1 MLNERT
7 PTGISMC
14 IRSLIVN
21 NFLAFSALLLMLSP
35 VLAQDKLPD
44 SKLVDLTALKPEPV
58 CPPGI
63 SSEWRK
69 AQEIEGVEIQ
79 ESLRCNPDNPALIAT
94 VVKGTNNISM
104 STLMDTFLAADS
116 ITKKDDLDGDGD
128 PDRIIIKLEVM
139 ELNGHSP
146 DFKGLVPT
154 FDIAPGV
161 QPGMWV
167 FAPKTRGM
175 STRSFASI
183 KANPLLRA
191 PSPVIRVEENDIIWI
206 VLENTHY
213 FPHTIHLHGVDHP
226 FVDRNGEGNDGVPQ
240 TSEAVLMP
248 GNRRTYEIRPRHP
261 GTMAY
266 HCHVQTHVHLAMGL
280 VGMLIVEENK
290 PNNWLQTLN
299 VGAGQVRHPSVSIN
313 EKFDQEYD
321 LHYHAM
327 DKELH
332 SLIQGDNDPRLV
344 ARKMNRFYD
353 ITDSTEDYFTLNGQS
368 FPYTLRE
375 SLITVS
381 PDQNIK
387 IHLLNSSGEA
397 IAMHTHGHKAT
408 ITHYDGVE
416 HNQSAQITRDV
427 YDVAPLQRIDLT
439 LNTSDDGLHSYGQGI
454 WIFHDHRE
462 KGITTNGRNPGGN
475 VSAIVYKK
483 YLNELG
489 VPKAQGVN
497 LSKFF
502 TKEFY
507 QGRMPVWQDADQL
520 GSLAAVETDDGV
532 GVDPAS
538 VTVKA
543 TTPSD
548 ASNLRQNNNP
558 FGKFVLGLLFGIAL
572 YLVLVNRQQ
581 VEQLVLQAVSLLKG
595 PKGEA

>member
-1 MLNERT
+1 MRT
-7 PTGISMC
+7 G
-14 IRSLIVN
+14 SLE
-21 NFLAFSALLLMLSP
+21 LLLSMAIMAIYFIPST
-35 VLAQDKLPD
+35 VTAQQVMKLPETAV
-44 SKLVDLTALKPEPV
+44 VDIGKLKPEPA

-63 SSEWRK
+63 ASDWRK
-69 AQEIEGVEIQ
+69 AQTIDGVKIE
-79 ESLRCNPDNPALIAT
+79 ESLRCRPDNPMMIAAL
-94 VVKGTNNISM
+94 VKGTNNVSM
-104 STLMDTFLAADS
+104 STLMDTDLAADA

-128 PDRIIIKLEVM
+128 PDRIVIKLEVM

-167 FAPKTRGM
+167 FAVKTRGM

-191 PSPVIRVEENDIIWI
+191 PSPVIRVEQGDIVSI

-226 FVDRNGEGNDGVPQ
+226 FVDSNGEGNDGVPQ
-240 TSEAVLMP
+240 TSEALLMP
-248 GNRRTYEIRPRHP
+248 GHRRTYDIRPRHP

-280 VGMLIVEENK
+280 VGMFIIEENK

-299 VGAGQVRHPSVSIN
+299 IGAGQVRHPSVAVR

-321 LHYHAM
+321 LHYHAL

-332 SLIQGDNDPRLV
+332 NLIQDYNDPRLI
-344 ARKMNRFYD
+344 ARQMNRLYD
-353 ITDSTEDYFTLNGQS
+353 ITDSTEDYYTLNGRS

-375 SLITVS
+375 SLITVE
-381 PDQNIK
+381 PGQKIK
-387 IHLLNSSGEA
+387 MHIFNSSGELLA
-397 IAMHTHGHKAT
+397 LHTHGHKAT

-416 HNQSAQITRDV
+416 HNPAAQITRDV
-427 YDVAPLQRIDLT
+427 YDIAPAQRIDLT
-439 LNTSDDGLHSYGQGI
+439 LDTTNDGLHNYGEGV

-462 KGITTNGRNPGGN
+462 KGITTDGMNPGGN
-475 VSAIVYKK
+475 VSAIVYKS

-489 VPKAQGVN
+489 IPKVQGVD
-497 LSKFF
+497 LAQYF

-507 QGRMPVWQDADQL
+507 QGRLPLWQNADQWGTL
-520 GSLAAVETDDGV
+520 GAVATDGGI
-532 GVDPAS
+532 GVDPSTIKKPVSKGQVDDTAGQS
-538 VTVKA
+538 GNGF
-543 TTPSD
+543 
-548 ASNLRQNNNP
+548 SNFIVGLM
-558 FGKFVLGLLFGIAL
+558 FGILIYLLFA
-572 YLVLVNRQQ
+572 YRQQ
-581 VEQLVLQAVSLLKG
+581 VEQIALQAVAMLKG
-595 PKGEA
+595 PKGDTNNG